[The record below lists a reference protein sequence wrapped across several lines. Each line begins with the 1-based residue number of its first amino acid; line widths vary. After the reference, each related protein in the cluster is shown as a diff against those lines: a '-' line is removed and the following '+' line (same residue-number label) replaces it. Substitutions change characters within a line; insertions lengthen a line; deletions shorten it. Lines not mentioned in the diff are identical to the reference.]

1 MPLMKI
7 DLLVAE
13 IGSTTTVLTAF
24 QTKDNNMSILAQSE
38 YKTTIPEGDVTIG
51 IEKALSILSEK
62 LGENFHWNKFL
73 ATSSAAGGLTVTVHG
88 LVYDMTVKA
97 AQEASLGA
105 GAIIK
110 YVTAGKLRESQLTQI
125 KKINPKLII
134 LSGGVD
140 YGEEEIVVENARL
153 LASLP
158 IKAPVIYA
166 GNCAIQEEI
175 KDIFDKQN
183 KKIIITENVYPKVD
197 QLNVEPARKIIQE
210 VFSKHI
216 INAPGME
223 KIYDIVDEEIIPTP
237 AAVVHTT
244 ELLSTLYEDVMTID
258 IGGATTDIVSVTDG
272 STEIQKILVSPEPR
286 TKRTVDGDLGIYI
299 NATHVIDLIG
309 IDNIK
314 NNFSNYNEL
323 LNNLSPFPNNDSE
336 EKFCAFLAKYCL
348 LTAIKRHAGKI
359 NYIYTPLGRQKI
371 AQGKDLTAIK
381 VMFGTGGILSRSKY
395 RKHIMQSFLT
405 YKFSEDLLIPPQD
418 VKFAYD
424 KNYIFANIG
433 IIGKYYKD
441 IALTLLKNNVEFI

>member
-1 MPLMKI
+1 MYSMKI

-24 QTKDNNMSILAQSE
+24 QTIGSDLSILVQSE

-51 IEKALSILSEK
+51 IEKALDIISKK
-62 LGENFHWNKFL
+62 LGEKIQWNKFL

-110 YVTAGKLRESQLTQI
+110 YVTAGRLRDSQLTRI
-125 KKINPKLII
+125 KNINPKLII

-140 YGEEEIVVENARL
+140 YGEEDIVIENAKL

-158 IKAPVIYA
+158 LKSPVVYA
-166 GNCAIQEEI
+166 GNCAIQDDI
-175 KDIFDKQN
+175 KEIFDEQN

-216 INAPGME
+216 INAPGMGKVYE
-223 KIYDIVDEEIIPTP
+223 IVDEEIIPTP

-244 ELLSTLYEDVMTID
+244 ELLSTLYDDVLTID

-272 STEIQKILVSPEPR
+272 SPEIQKILVSPEPK
-286 TKRTVDGDLGIYI
+286 TKRTVDGDLGIYL
-299 NATHVIDLIG
+299 NAPHVIDLIG
-309 IDNIK
+309 KENIK
-314 NNFSNYNEL
+314 NLFSNYDEL
-323 LNNLSPFPNNDSE
+323 LKNLTPFPKNNLE
-336 EKFCAFLAKYCL
+336 EEFSAFLAKYCL

-359 NYIYTPLGRQKI
+359 NYVYTPLGRQKI

-381 VMFGTGGILSRSKY
+381 VLFGTGGILSRSKY
-395 RKHIMQSFLT
+395 RKKIMESFLT
-405 YKFSEDLLIPPQD
+405 HKFSEDLLIPSKE

-441 IALTLLKNNVEFI
+441 EALSLLRNDVEFI

>member
-1 MPLMKI
+1 MKI

-13 IGSTTTVLTAF
+13 IGSTTTALTAF
-24 QTKDNNMSILAQSE
+24 QFKGNDVTILAQSE
-38 YKTTIPEGDVTIG
+38 YETTISEGDVTIG
-51 IEKALSILSEK
+51 IEKALSGLADK
-62 LGENFHWNKFL
+62 LGEKIQWEKFL

-110 YVTAGKLRESQLTQI
+110 YVTAGRLRESQLTQI

-140 YGEEEIVVENARL
+140 YGEEEIVMENAKL

-158 IKAPVIYA
+158 LDAPVIYA

-175 KDIFDKQN
+175 KEIFENQN

-197 QLNVEPARKIIQE
+197 QLNVEPARKVIQE

-216 INAPGME
+216 TNAPGME

-237 AAVVHTT
+237 AAVVRTT
-244 ELLSTLYEDVMTID
+244 ELLSMLYEDVMTID

-272 STEIQKILVSPEPR
+272 SPEIQKILVSPEPR

-299 NATHVIDLIG
+299 NAAHVIELMDKEDIEQY
-309 IDNIK
+309 
-314 NNFSNYNEL
+314 FRNYDEL
-323 LNNLSPFPNNDSE
+323 LKNLSPFPSNDIE
-336 EKFCAFLAKYCL
+336 EKFFAFLSKHCL
-348 LTAIKRHAGKI
+348 LTSIKRHAGKI

-371 AQGKDLTAIK
+371 AQGKDLTAVK
-381 VMFGTGGILSRSKY
+381 VLFGTGGILSRSKY
-395 RKHIMQSFLT
+395 RKHIMESFL
-405 YKFSEDLLIPPQD
+405 YHKFSEDLLLPSKEVRI
-418 VKFAYD
+418 AYD

-441 IALTLLKNNVEFI
+441 IAFSLLNNNVEFL

>member
-1 MPLMKI
+1 MYSMKI

-24 QTKDNNMSILAQSE
+24 QTIGSDLSILVQSE

-51 IEKALSILSEK
+51 IEKALDIISKK
-62 LGENFHWNKFL
+62 LGEKIQWNKFL

-110 YVTAGKLRESQLTQI
+110 YVTAGRLRDSQLTRI
-125 KKINPKLII
+125 KNINPKLII

-140 YGEEEIVVENARL
+140 YGEEDIVIENAKL

-158 IKAPVIYA
+158 LKSPVVYA
-166 GNCAIQEEI
+166 GNCAIQDDI
-175 KDIFDKQN
+175 KEIFDEQN

-216 INAPGME
+216 INAPGMGKVYE
-223 KIYDIVDEEIIPTP
+223 IVDEEIIPTP

-244 ELLSTLYEDVMTID
+244 ELLSTLYDDVLTID

-272 STEIQKILVSPEPR
+272 SPEIQKILVSPEP
-286 TKRTVDGDLGIYI
+286 KFI
-299 NATHVIDLIG
+299 NFLIG
-309 IDNIK
+309 RLFHTPCPRRMSKYLKSVSTNVYGVLG
-314 NNFSNYNEL
+314 NFFKSFRYL
-323 LNNLSPFPNNDSE
+323 HMST
-336 EKFCAFLAKYCL
+336 KFNH
-348 LTAIKRHAGKI
+348 TI
-359 NYIYTPLGRQKI
+359 TPLYMNS
-371 AQGKDLTAIK
+371 T
-381 VMFGTGGILSRSKY
+381 
-395 RKHIMQSFLT
+395 SFLNRLNA
-405 YKFSEDLLIPPQD
+405 SSL
-418 VKFAYD
+418 
-424 KNYIFANIG
+424 
-433 IIGKYYKD
+433 
-441 IALTLLKNNVEFI
+441 